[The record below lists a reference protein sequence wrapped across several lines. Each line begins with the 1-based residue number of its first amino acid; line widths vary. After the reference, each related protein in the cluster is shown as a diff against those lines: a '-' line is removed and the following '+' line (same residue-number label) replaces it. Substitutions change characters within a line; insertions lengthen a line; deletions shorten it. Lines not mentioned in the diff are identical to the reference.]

1 VTAENATAGPQA
13 TVLLCVGFDAM
24 ALWIA
29 RGARGAR
36 ALSRGEFGGRVGAP
50 RLLDILD
57 HYSIT
62 STWFIPGHTA
72 ETFPEVTRDV
82 VSRGHEVANH
92 GYLHEDFERL
102 TFAEIQSVVDRGGA
116 ALERVTGVRPK
127 GMRAPVGDFD
137 GRLFAFLAE
146 DGYEY
151 DSSMW
156 DGEYTL
162 YWARGLDI
170 VPDDGPVQFGSPVD
184 LVEVPLSL
192 MMQDFV
198 YLEADLGS
206 MGLNGRNTPRQVEEI
221 WREQF
226 DYMYEREPGGV
237 LNVTIHPQT
246 IGRGSRAAMLERFL
260 EHCLSRPGVRFTT
273 CAVAAGEFRAQTGLD
288 GAPNAFRRVEDGSA
302 RT

>member
-1 VTAENATAGPQA
+1 MIADDATDGPRA

-50 RLLDILD
+50 RLLEILD
-57 HYSIT
+57 RYSVT
-62 STWFIPGHTA
+62 STWFVPGHTA

-82 VSRGHEVANH
+82 VARGHEVANH

-102 TFAEIQSVVDRGGA
+102 SFTEIQSVVHRGSA
-116 ALERVTGVRPK
+116 ALERVTGGRPV

-137 GRLFAFLAE
+137 GRLLAFLAE
-146 DGYEY
+146 EGYEY

-162 YWARGLDI
+162 YWARGLDT
-170 VPDDGPVQFGSPVD
+170 VADDGPVQFGSPVD

-237 LNVTIHPQT
+237 LNITIHPQT

-260 EHCLSRPGVRFTT
+260 EHCLSQPGVRFTT
-273 CAVAAGEFRAQTGLD
+273 CAVAAREFRAQAGLD
-288 GAPNAFRRVEDGSA
+288 GAPNACRRVEDGA
-302 RT
+302 TRT

>member
-1 VTAENATAGPQA
+1 MLADDATGGPRA

-57 HYSIT
+57 RYSVT
-62 STWFIPGHTA
+62 STWFVPGHTA

-82 VSRGHEVANH
+82 VARGHEVANH

-102 TFAEIQSVVDRGGA
+102 TFSQIQSVVRRGTA
-116 ALERVTGVRPK
+116 ALEGVTGLRPV

-137 GRLFAFLAE
+137 GRLFEFLVE
-146 DGYEY
+146 EGYEY

-162 YWARGLDI
+162 YWARGLDT
-170 VPDDGPVQFGSPVD
+170 VPDEGPVQFGSPVD

-198 YLEADLGS
+198 YLEADLGQH
-206 MGLNGRNTPRQVEEI
+206 GA
-221 WREQF
+221 
-226 DYMYEREPGGV
+226 ERTQHSAPGGRD
-237 LNVTIHPQT
+237 LA
-246 IGRGSRAAMLERFL
+246 RA
-260 EHCLSRPGVRFTT
+260 VRLH
-273 CAVAAGEFRAQTGLD
+273 V
-288 GAPNAFRRVEDGSA
+288 
-302 RT
+302 